1 LTRIAASDQL
11 LILLREQLQRL
22 GRGKSARAGR
32 AGAAAEASPG
42 AIERL
47 KALAGRGGIGE
58 EELRRT
64 LVRAVLTEEIGDRL
78 ANEPGLQAIVD
89 DVFRIISESEE
100 GRGLLDRALGQVR
113 GG

>member
-1 LTRIAASDQL
+1 LTRIAASDQVL
-11 LILLREQLQRL
+11 LLLREQLQRL
-22 GRGKSARAGR
+22 GRGKGARSERAG
-32 AGAAAEASPG
+32 GPKEVSPR

-47 KALAGRGGIGE
+47 KALAGRGGVGE

-64 LVRAVLTEEIGDRL
+64 LVRAVLTEELGERL

-89 DVFRIISESEE
+89 DVFRIISDSEE
-100 GRGLLDRALGQVR
+100 GRALLDRALGQVR